1 MNIMTESEIKYII
14 ERVLDN
20 SKDALM
26 EARENPDEDFYKG
39 KKLAYYEVLDTIKNE
54 LTVRIDDLKEFGLDI
69 DLDKMFS

>member
-54 LTVRIDDLKEFGLDI
+54 LTARVDDLKELGLDI